1 MPGLNITRN
10 EAESRSTILAVHEYE
25 VTLDLTHGREIF
37 ISKTLAKFSCS
48 TPGAETFIDAVG
60 NRIINA
66 TLNGAP
72 IDTSTFDGTTLIVKN
87 LAAENELVVEIEAVY
102 SKAGE
107 GLQLSVD
114 PVDDEVYLYSQGETA
129 HIRRM
134 YPCFDQPDLKA
145 IFTLTAIAPSH
156 WEVISNSPVAAKSEL
171 DGKNQWIFQPTP
183 RISTYITAMVAGP
196 YSHVHDEYVGE
207 KTIPLGIYCR
217 KSLAESLD
225 PENIFKV
232 TKQGFK
238 YFETEFGLPYPFEK
252 YDQLAVVDYNWGAM
266 ENAGCV
272 TFLEELLVFRSK
284 ATDFMYERR
293 AMVILHEMAHMW
305 FGNLVTMQWWN
316 DLWLNESFAEW
327 AAYTSLYEGTEFKN
341 SWAAFNSSDKT
352 WAYMQDQFN
361 STHPIITVMDDIET
375 VAANFDGISYAKGAS
390 VLKQLSAFC
399 GRDEFLAGLRAY
411 FKKHAWGN
419 TTFPDLVS
427 ALEEASGKDLTA
439 WVDTWLRTAGVNTLR
454 PKVEYDGDTY
464 KSVSIE
470 QEAPKVPANSTE
482 LRPHRMAVGLYD
494 FVGEKLIR
502 RLSIDIDAAGASTTV
517 DALTGQ
523 KVADFLL
530 LNDRDLTYAKL
541 RIDDR
546 SIETLKKG
554 LGKIDDALTRVLC
567 WSTVW
572 DMTRDGELS
581 ASDYLDIAIAGLAT
595 ESTIST
601 ITAVGRQ
608 LPGAIDR
615 YLAPKNRDAKQ
626 RQVADAIWGILQA
639 APAGSDSQLQF
650 ARIFASVAGEA
661 DGTKVHSLL
670 AGGLTG
676 LTIDSDLR
684 WTLANALAGLGAY
697 AKSDLDAVLAMDNT
711 IPGNAAYQKC
721 LAALPDAASKE
732 VIWNSIFSSETGTQV
747 RQNQMFGF
755 YRENQSHLAQPYV
768 DKYFNS
774 LISSWETLG
783 FERGSEIVESMFPPY
798 IITQELLDRTNA
810 WIANEGK
817 DAPATLIRYLSENR
831 DSLARALNAQKK
843 DSD

>member
-1 MPGLNITRN
+1 MPGLNITRS
-10 EAESRSTILAVHEYE
+10 EAESRSSLLSVESYE
-25 VTLDLTHGREIF
+25 VTIDVTHGREVF
-37 ISKTLAKFSCS
+37 IAKTVAKFSCN
-48 TPGAETFIDAVG
+48 TPGADTFLDAVG
-60 NRIINA
+60 NKILSA

-72 IDTSTFDGTTLIVKN
+72 IDTSSYDGTTVFIKN
-87 LAAENELVVEIEAVY
+87 LAAQNELVVEMEAVF

-114 PVDDEVYLYSQGETA
+114 PVDDEAYLYSQGETA

-134 YPCFDQPDLKA
+134 YPCFDQPDLKS
-145 IFTLTAIAPSH
+145 TWKLTAIAPSH
-156 WEVISNSPVAAKSEL
+156 WEVISNSPVTAKS
-171 DGKNQWIFQPTP
+171 DIGGKNKWEFQATP

-217 KSLAESLD
+217 KSLAGSLD
-225 PENIFKV
+225 PENIFKI

-238 YFETEFGLPYPFEK
+238 YFETVFGLPYPFEK

-284 ATDFMYERR
+284 ATDFLYERR

-341 SWAAFNSSDKT
+341 AWAAFNSSDKT
-352 WAYMQDQFN
+352 WAYSQDQFN

-375 VAANFDGISYAKGAS
+375 VASNFDGISYAKGAS
-390 VLKQLSAFC
+390 VLRQLSAFV
-399 GRDEFLAGLRAY
+399 GRDNFIKGLQNY

-419 TTFPDLVS
+419 TTFPDLVN
-427 ALEEASGKDLTA
+427 ALQDASGKDLTA

-454 PKVEYDGDTY
+454 PKVDIDGDTY
-464 KSVSIE
+464 TSVSIE
-470 QEAPKVPANSTE
+470 QEAPKIPVGSKE

-494 FVGEKLIR
+494 LVGEKLVLR
-502 RLSIDIDAAGASTTV
+502 QSIDIDAAGASTQV
-517 DALTGQ
+517 SALAGQ
-523 KVADFLL
+523 KVADLLL

-541 RIDDR
+541 RIDAR
-546 SIETLKKG
+546 SIETLKNH
-554 LGKIDDALTRVLC
+554 LGKIEDALTRVLC

-572 DMTRDGELS
+572 DMTRDSELS
-581 ASDYLDIAIAGLAT
+581 ASDFVDIAIAGLAT

-608 LPGAIDR
+608 LPAALDL
-615 YLAPKNRDAKQ
+615 YVCAKNREAARQKASDAL
-626 RQVADAIWGILQA
+626 WYMLQS
-639 APAGSDSQLQF
+639 APAGSDSQLQY
-650 ARIFASVAGEA
+650 ARIYVSLASDGDAPKIKSLVNGE
-661 DGTKVHSLL
+661 LN
-670 AGGLTG
+670 GLVV
-676 LTIDSDLR
+676 DSDLR
-684 WTLANALAGLGAY
+684 WTLAFALAERGAY
-697 AKSDLDAVLAMDNT
+697 SKADLDAALANDNT

-721 LAALPDAASKE
+721 LAALPSIEGKRAA
-732 VIWNSIFSSETGTQV
+732 WDSIYSDETGTQV
-747 RQNQMFGF
+747 RQNQILGF
-755 YRENQSHLAQPYV
+755 YRPNQVDLSTEFA
-768 DKYFNS
+768 DKYFNT
-774 LISSWETLG
+774 LLETWEKKG
-783 FERGSEIVESMFPPY
+783 FELASQLVETMFPRY
-798 IITQELLDRTNA
+798 IVTQEMLERTNA

-817 DAPATLIRYLSENR
+817 SAKDTLLRYLSENR
-831 DSLARALNAQKK
+831 DGLARAIAAQKK
-843 DSD
+843 DAE